1 MISVMSEA
9 ALKIAIEKAGGYA
22 ALGRALGISGPAIS
36 QWRECPPL
44 RVIAVEAVSGVS
56 RYQLR
61 PDLYP
66 LAAPPAHSEM
76 REAV

>member
-1 MISVMSEA
+1 MSEA
-9 ALKIAIEKAGGYA
+9 ALKAAIEKAGGYA
-22 ALGRALGISGPAIS
+22 KLGRALGISGPAIS

-44 RVIAVEAVSGVS
+44 RVIAVEKVSGVS
-56 RYQLR
+56 RHDLR

-66 LAAPPAHSEM
+66 PTAPPAHSEM